1 MDVNS
6 EKLVLRFFLEN
17 VALLL
22 QMGGGKPVF
31 WERSKARPPAGPGQ
45 AWGVHGGRFA
55 AAIY

>member
-31 WERSKARPPAGPGQ
+31 WERSTARPPRGPGQ
-45 AWGVHGGRFA
+45 AWGVHRGRFA
-55 AAIY
+55 DAIP